1 MLFKYYG
8 PLLHGYH
15 VSYILFV
22 GLFVQY
28 LSTLLNGKLHED
40 REHIYIF
47 SPLYLQHFT
56 QFSVHEVNANRG
68 NFDDL
73 GCAISTGPLEL
84 ISAK

>member
-1 MLFKYYG
+1 MVTMSVTFCLWD
-8 PLLHGYH
+8 
-15 VSYILFV
+15 
-22 GLFVQY
+22 Y
-28 LSTLLNGKLHED
+28 LSSICLLNGKLHED
-40 REHIYIF
+40 REHVYIF

-73 GCAISTGPLEL
+73 GCAISTGSLEL